1 MKVRELMTPRDRVR
15 FVYPNATLVQAAAA
29 MRDANVGALVVMEGV
44 DPAGIVTDRD
54 MVVRAVALGKDP
66 QRTLVREVMSKGVQV
81 LRPDDEVAD
90 LHALMAA
97 KQLRRVL
104 VLEDERLRGIV
115 ALADVARRD
124 DPRATG
130 ETLREISR

>member
-90 LHALMAA
+90 LHALMAG
-97 KQLRRVL
+97 KQVRRVL

>member
-15 FVYPNATLVQAAAA
+15 FVYPNATLAQAAAA
-29 MRDANVGALVVMEGV
+29 MRDANVGALVVMEGEEA
-44 DPAGIVTDRD
+44 AGIVTDRD
-54 MVVRAVALGKDP
+54 VVVRALALGKDP

-81 LRPDDEVAD
+81 LRPDDDVTE
-90 LHALMAA
+90 LHALMAR
-97 KQLRRVL
+97 KQIRRVV

-124 DPRATG
+124 DPQTTG
-130 ETLREISR
+130 ATLREISR